1 MSLAQL
7 GFDVPVVLEGS
18 DGGSVEE
25 PFTAVGAPPV
35 DPFPG
40 FRVTPKIWRRRS
52 VGIHGY
58 VGLNGAG
65 KSAAMIRDTIPSLR
79 KGRRVLS
86 TVPILDP
93 ATGEPHPLYDP
104 FTDWAQLINA
114 KSCDVLMDEMTGIAG
129 ARQAMSMPVE
139 VQAILDKLRKADLV
153 VRWSAPDWSRA
164 DSIMRDNTQAVTYCD
179 GYLSKRTDKRSH
191 DGEARLWPPKR
202 LFRLRTY
209 DPREASDFTPSGLR
223 RMRALS
229 VEWWY
234 GPGSIVFNTYDTS
247 APVTRVGMVLDSGR
261 CIHCGGRREI
271 PKCSCH

>member
-1 MSLAQL
+1 MGQLFGLMVDEESEGAERRAAEEPLAA
-7 GFDVPVVLEGS
+7 V
-18 DGGSVEE
+18 GGSPAA
-25 PFTAVGAPPV
+25 PFA
-35 DPFPG
+35 G
-40 FRVTPKIWRRRS
+40 FRVTNQIWRRRS
-52 VGIHGY
+52 TGIHGY

-65 KSAAMIRDTIPSLR
+65 KSAAMVRDTIPSLR

-93 ATGEPHPLYDP
+93 STGEPHPLYIP
-104 FTDWAQLINA
+104 FTEWPQLIEA
-114 KSCDVLMDEMTGIAG
+114 RGVDVLMDEMTGIAG

-139 VQAILDKLRKADLV
+139 VQAILDKLRKSDLV

-179 GYLSKRTDKRSH
+179 GYLSKRTDRRSS

-223 RMRALS
+223 RMRALA
-229 VEWWY
+229 VEWWW
-234 GPGSIVFNTYDTS
+234 GPGSMVFDTYDTS
-247 APVTRVGMVLDSGR
+247 APVNRVGMILDSGR
-261 CIHCGGRREI
+261 CVHCGGRRAI
-271 PKCSCH
+271 PACSC

>member
-1 MSLAQL
+1 MNLL
-7 GFDVPVVLEGS
+7 LNLEPRT
-18 DGGSVEE
+18 EE
-25 PFTAVGAPPV
+25 PGGRGREEPLAAVAAPPS
-35 DPFPG
+35 DSFG
-40 FRVTPKIWRRRS
+40 AKYRVTAQTWRRRS

-86 TVPILDP
+86 TVPIIDP
-93 ATGEPHPLYDP
+93 STGDPHPLYVP
-104 FTDWAQLINA
+104 FTEWPQLIEA
-114 KSCDVLMDEMTGIAG
+114 RGMDVLMDEMTGIAG

-179 GYLSKRTDKRSH
+179 GYLSKRSDKRSE

-209 DPREASDFTPSGLR
+209 DPREAADFTPSGLR
-223 RMRALS
+223 RMRALT
-229 VEWWY
+229 VEWWW
-234 GPGSIVFNTYDTS
+234 GPGSIVFNTYDTT
-247 APVTRVGMVLDSGR
+247 APVNRVGMVLDSGR

-271 PKCSCH
+271 PRCSC